1 MPECIFTVYVES
13 TSGEGAFREAPAV
26 TKVLVLARTENEAT
40 LTALEMVACRRT
52 PVACEVDYS
61 NF

>member
-1 MPECIFTVYVES
+1 MHDTFTIFVES
-13 TSGEGAFREAPAV
+13 TSGEGAFRETPTV
-26 TKVLVLARTENEAT
+26 SKVFVFAETEREAT
-40 LTALEMVACRRT
+40 LVALEMVACRRT